1 MIRVFIAIN
10 QKYIFW
16 MVVLS
21 ESASNYSSDDSPSS
35 ISCLA
40 NTEQLLWSEI
50 LVLFGH
56 LASHCIGNSAHPRVA
71 CICYSDNDCYSDHI
85 VLKDL
90 AEEKQ
95 KAQAITNSKYKYI
108 WFPSI
113 AHYRDIVTHYS
124 VSKLNRLGHHNYTKA
139 DRHISWVYLQ
149 ILTEDILNTNYYH
162 DPTTCK

>member
-1 MIRVFIAIN
+1 
-10 QKYIFW
+10 
-16 MVVLS
+16 MVILS
-21 ESASNYSSDDSPSS
+21 ESASNNSSNDSPSS
-35 ISCLA
+35 ISSLA
-40 NTEQLLWSEI
+40 NTEQLLWPEI

-71 CICYSDNDCYSDHI
+71 CICYCDNDCNSDHI
-85 VLKDL
+85 VFKYL

-95 KAQAITNSKYKYI
+95 KAQAIANSKYKDI

-124 VSKLNRLGHHNYTKA
+124 VSKLNGLGHYNYTEA
-139 DRHISWVYLQ
+139 DRHVSRVYLQ
-149 ILTEDILNTNYYH
+149 ILTEYILNTNYYH